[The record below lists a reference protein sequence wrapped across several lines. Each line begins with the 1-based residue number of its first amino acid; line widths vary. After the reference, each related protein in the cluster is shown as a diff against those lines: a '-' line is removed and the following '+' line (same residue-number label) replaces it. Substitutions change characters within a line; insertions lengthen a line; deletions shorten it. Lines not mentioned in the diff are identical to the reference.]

1 MDLEWESVFL
11 SITLATNHI
20 RTFEMMTNAT
30 KKYSPTRIK
39 LSYNTSSLFCK
50 SSYLGMKV
58 FNFEDDALNVVLRL
72 WSWRN
77 PNITW
82 DNGILIEIQLR
93 QNEKHHLWE
102 DIEQRSRR
110 KNREYSRQGGNS
122 PHLKNLVKSAHIFNQ
137 MQQ

>member
-1 MDLEWESVFL
+1 
-11 SITLATNHI
+11 
-20 RTFEMMTNAT
+20 
-30 KKYSPTRIK
+30 
-39 LSYNTSSLFCK
+39 
-50 SSYLGMKV
+50 MKV

-82 DNGILIEIQLR
+82 DNGILIEIKLR

-122 PHLKNLVKSAHIFNQ
+122 PHLKILVKSAHIFNQ